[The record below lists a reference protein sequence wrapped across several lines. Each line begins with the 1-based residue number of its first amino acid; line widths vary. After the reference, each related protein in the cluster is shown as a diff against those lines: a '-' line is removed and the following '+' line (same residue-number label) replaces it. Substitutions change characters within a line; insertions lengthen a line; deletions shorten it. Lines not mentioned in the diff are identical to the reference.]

1 MDSGATLR
9 SLVVGRLRKPHG
21 LKGEVAVFPLTD
33 DPETVFVAGRVVSI
47 VDLEGKAVAGPLE
60 IARARTFH
68 REWLL
73 AFRGR
78 DSRAEVE
85 HWGQS
90 FLTASVEDLDPPTA
104 EEVYLHDLVGF
115 AARAPN
121 GQALGL
127 VTAYYEMPAGLMLEI
142 QGPKREFLVPFRKEF
157 VRDMDRELRQ
167 MVLELPEGL

>member
-1 MDSGATLR
+1 MEGGATLR

-33 DPETVFVAGRVVSI
+33 DPESVFVEGRAVRI
-47 VDLEGKAVAGPLE
+47 VDLEGQAVAGPLE
-60 IARARTFH
+60 IVRARTFH

-73 AFRGR
+73 AFRGH
-78 DSRAEVE
+78 DSRAAVE
-85 HWGQS
+85 RWGQT
-90 FLTASVEDLDPPTA
+90 FLTASVEDLEPPA
-104 EEVYLHDLVGF
+104 EEEVYLHDLVGF

-121 GQALGL
+121 GKALGL

-157 VRDMDRELRQ
+157 VREMDREMRQ
-167 MVLELPEGL
+167 MVLDLPEGL

>member
-1 MDSGATLR
+1 MEGGATLR

-33 DPETVFVAGRVVSI
+33 DPEGVFVEGRAVRI
-47 VDLEGKAVAGPLE
+47 VDLEGNAVAGPLE
-60 IARARTFH
+60 IVRARTFH

-73 AFRGR
+73 AFRGH
-78 DSRAEVE
+78 DSRTAVE
-85 HWGQS
+85 GWGQT
-90 FLTASVEDLDPPTA
+90 FLTASVEDLDPPA
-104 EEVYLHDLVGF
+104 EEEVYLHDLVGF
-115 AARAPN
+115 AARAPS

-157 VRDMDRELRQ
+157 VREMDREMRQ
-167 MVLELPEGL
+167 MVLDLPEGL